1 VHNATNADKR
11 DNTFKLF
18 MILDELNIPDHHQK
32 ATLIPE
38 MPVLVD
44 PEGQALPILSGNPLQ
59 TLS

>member
-1 VHNATNADKR
+1 
-11 DNTFKLF
+11 